1 MVAPL
6 LSLAEIFPETI
17 DHTSNCCYPSGRLCS
32 APRAICYSVAGLMMA
47 VGWHQKSAARPWC
60 RPPRRP
66 RPSACRPAG
75 QAHHQGVALR
85 RLARKRPGQD
95 GSRRAPQPQRG
106 RGTLHPRSGL
116 RHQARSTRRG
126 RHRPGPAD
134 NWFRTDRLTLELHTH
149 PLHEPVKKITNSW
162 NTYTLKSRTYNQL
175 VAGPE
180 GSGFGSSFFGA
191 ERRAGLFF
199 LIIGAS
205 LRFSNSILNKS
216 LKYCRVSGPD
226 NSAFLIITDI
236 SCMNFSS
243 SSFKSLRT
251 LQETTYITIH
261 ETA

>member
-1 MVAPL
+1 MLFCRRVNDGRRLASKKRGTPL
-6 LSLAEIFPETI
+6 VPPAEATEAERVSPCRPGSPPRRRSTSPGKKAAWPRRLSQ
-17 DHTSNCCYPSGRLCS
+17 S
-32 APRAICYSVAGLMMA
+32 ASA
-47 VGWHQKSAARPWC
+47 AARPRYAASSIRIAAPSSINSK
-60 RPPRRP
+60 RPPSP
-66 RPSACRPAG
+66 WA
-75 QAHHQGVALR
+75 
-85 RLARKRPGQD
+85 
-95 GSRRAPQPQRG
+95 
-106 RGTLHPRSGL
+106 
-116 RHQARSTRRG
+116 
-126 RHRPGPAD
+126 AD

-243 SSFKSLRT
+243 LRLNHCELSKKRHTSLSMKQRKEVHCKKRA
-251 LQETTYITIH
+251 LRKTYHLALIPTKHQI
-261 ETA
+261 